1 MEFSSHRLFTKVRSF
16 KRFNKRLVTAL
27 HRGCRSRVLA
37 VDCISCSQEQFV
49 FFFKPSLLIL
59 LLLSFYNLCCNLTR
73 KTSIKFIGK
82 KNVNSSVMP
91 DYLITSILQAIDSK
105 NGALPLRR
113 KP

>member
-1 MEFSSHRLFTKVRSF
+1 MAFSSYRLFTKVRSF

-49 FFFKPSLLIL
+49 FFKPSLLIL

-73 KTSIKFIGK
+73 KTSIKLIGK
-82 KNVNSSVMP
+82 KNVNSSIMP
-91 DYLITSILQAIDSK
+91 DYLITSILQAIDSE

-113 KP
+113 KT